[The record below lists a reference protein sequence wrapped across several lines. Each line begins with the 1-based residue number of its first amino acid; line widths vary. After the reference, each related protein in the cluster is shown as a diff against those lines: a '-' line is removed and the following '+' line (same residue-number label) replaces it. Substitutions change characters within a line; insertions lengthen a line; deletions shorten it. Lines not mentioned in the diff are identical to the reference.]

1 MRKLTT
7 REICTIALFTAL
19 ICVLGQFSIPLP
31 GGVPMTLQ
39 TLIIPLAGVV
49 LGAFGGTMATI
60 IYLLLG
66 AVGVPVFAGWSGGIG
81 VLVGMTGGFLV
92 SFPLLALT
100 AGWGDSLGRKMTD
113 GKTNVQYY
121 VILVLFLLLGA
132 ILNYAVGTVWFV
144 VVAKSTFAVAFGACV
159 APFIPTAI
167 LKIILTAI
175 LGPVIKHV
183 LVRANVI
190 LPNTGLANA

>member
-1 MRKLTT
+1 
-7 REICTIALFTAL
+7 
-19 ICVLGQFSIPLP
+19 
-31 GGVPMTLQ
+31 
-39 TLIIPLAGVV
+39 
-49 LGAFGGTMATI
+49 
-60 IYLLLG
+60 
-66 AVGVPVFAGWSGGIG
+66 
-81 VLVGMTGGFLV
+81 
-92 SFPLLALT
+92 
-100 AGWGDSLGRKMTD
+100 MTD

-132 ILNYAVGTVWFV
+132 VLNYAVGTVWFV